1 MKIAI
6 AALALAL
13 SASAVHA
20 ADDFSGAVD
29 WSGFYAGLH
38 GGYGAGTIQDIG
50 NPNAAAQDVTGWLG
64 GVQAGVNVQL
74 DGNVVLGVE
83 VDASAA
89 NIGKE
94 WFGYETNP
102 YNSYYGSDRITSFGT
117 LRGRL
122 GIAHGGFLPYVTG
135 GVMLANTEHT
145 LGCDP
150 ALVGPTT
157 GCGIGGGDVNGPGDP
172 FESSGSGTSI
182 GWTVGAGLEM
192 AVSDT
197 MSLKAE
203 YLYGDAG
210 VDTVNL
216 PDKHYPAFADR
227 DFETKFSVVRGGL
240 NFRF

>member
-102 YNSYYGSDRITSFGT
+102 HNSYYGSDRITSFGT

-145 LGCDP
+145 LGCD
-150 ALVGPTT
+150 ADLVGPTY
-157 GCGIGGGDVNGPGDP
+157 GCGNRGGDPNDGGIP
-172 FESSGSGTSI
+172 FESNGSGTSI

-210 VDTVNL
+210 VDTVSL
-216 PDKHYPAFADR
+216 PDRYYPAFNDR